1 MTNIKLSKRLSV
13 IASFV
18 SNNAIIADI
27 GCDHALLD
35 IYLSKNN
42 IIKKSFAIDITKGAL
57 NQADKNIKLYNVKNI
72 ETRLSDGF
80 KKIDIKDNVDTVIM
94 SGLGDA
100 KIISILKEAEEKLD
114 KVNNIIIQS
123 NVGVSNIRKFL
134 TNNNY
139 YYYIDNEKLVK
150 ENNIIYTVIS
160 FKKGYKRYTKKEIEY
175 GPVLLRNKD
184 ELFNEL
190 IINKISKNNYVIN
203 KLPKNKLLKKISLKI
218 NNYNLKKEMIQM

>member
-1 MTNIKLSKRLSV
+1 M
-13 IASFV
+13 AS
-18 SNNAIIADI
+18 S
-27 GCDHALLD
+27 
-35 IYLSKNN
+35 
-42 IIKKSFAIDITKGAL
+42 
-57 NQADKNIKLYNVKNI
+57 KNIKLYNVKNI

-139 YYYIDNEKLVK
+139 YIDNEKLVK

-175 GPVLLRNKD
+175 GPVLLKNKD

-203 KLPKNKLLKKISLKI
+203 KLPKNKLFKKISLKI
-218 NNYNLKKEMIQM
+218 NNYNLKKTMAKIK

>member
-13 IASFV
+13 IASLV
-18 SNNAIIADI
+18 PENAVIADI

-35 IYLSKNN
+35 IYLSKKK

-57 NQADKNIKLYNVKNI
+57 NQADKNIKLYNAKNI

-80 KKIDIKDNVDTVIM
+80 EKIDIKDNVDTVIM
-94 SGLGDA
+94 SGLGDV
-100 KIISILKEAEEKLD
+100 KIINILKEAEEKLN

-123 NVGVSNIRKFL
+123 NVGVSNIRVYL
-134 TNNNY
+134 TCNG
-139 YYYIDNEKLVK
+139 YYIDNEKLVK

-160 FKKGYKRYTKKEIEY
+160 FKKGYKSYTKKEIEF

-190 IINKISKNNYVIN
+190 IINRINKNNYIIN
-203 KLPKNKLLKKISLKI
+203 KLPKNKLIKKMFLKI
-218 NNYNLKKEMIQM
+218 NNHKLKKEMIQM

>member
-18 SNNAIIADI
+18 SKDAVIADI

-35 IYLSKNN
+35 IYLSKKN

-57 NQADKNIKLYNVKNI
+57 NQADKNIKLYNAKNI

-80 KKIDIKDNVDTVIM
+80 EKIDIKDNVDTVIM

-100 KIISILKEAEEKLD
+100 KIINILKEAEEKLN

-123 NVGVSNIRKFL
+123 NVGVSNIRVYL
-134 TNNNY
+134 TCNG
-139 YYYIDNEKLVK
+139 YYIDNEKLVK

-160 FKKGYKRYTKKEIEY
+160 FKKGYKRYTKKEIEF
-175 GPVLLRNKD
+175 GPVLLRNRD

-190 IINKISKNNYVIN
+190 IINRINKNNYIIN
-203 KLPKNKLLKKISLKI
+203 KLPKNKLIKKMFLKI
-218 NNYNLKKEMIQM
+218 NNHKLKKEMILM

>member
-1 MTNIKLSKRLSV
+1 MTNIKLSKRLSA

-18 SNNAIIADI
+18 LKDAVIADI

-35 IYLSKNN
+35 IYLSKSN

-123 NVGVSNIRKFL
+123 NVGVSNIRVYL
-134 TNNNY
+134 TYNG
-139 YYYIDNEKLVK
+139 YYIDNEKLVK

-160 FKKGYKRYTKKEIEY
+160 FKKGYKRYTKKEIKF

-190 IINKISKNNYVIN
+190 IMNMINKNNYVIN

-218 NNYNLKKEMIQM
+218 NNYNLKKTMAKIK

>member
-1 MTNIKLSKRLSV
+1 MTNVKLSKRLSV
-13 IASFV
+13 IASLV
-18 SNNAIIADI
+18 PENAVIADI

-35 IYLSKNN
+35 IYLSKKN

-57 NQADKNIKLYNVKNI
+57 NQADKNIKLYNAKNI

-80 KKIDIKDNVDTVIM
+80 EKIDIKDNVDTVIM

-100 KIISILKEAEEKLD
+100 KIINILKEAEEKLN

-123 NVGVSNIRKFL
+123 NVGVSNIRVYL
-134 TNNNY
+134 TCNG
-139 YYYIDNEKLVK
+139 YYIDNEKLVK

-160 FKKGYKRYTKKEIEY
+160 FKKGYKSYTKKEKEF

-190 IINKISKNNYVIN
+190 IINRINKNNYIIN
-203 KLPKNKLLKKISLKI
+203 KLPKNKLIKKMFLKI
-218 NNYNLKKEMIQM
+218 NNHKLKKEMIQM

>member
-13 IASFV
+13 IASLV
-18 SNNAIIADI
+18 PENAVIADI

-35 IYLSKNN
+35 IYLSKKK

-57 NQADKNIKLYNVKNI
+57 KQADKNIKLYNAKNI

-80 KKIDIKDNVDTVIM
+80 EKIDIKDNVDTVIM

-100 KIISILKEAEEKLD
+100 KIINILKEAEEKLN

-123 NVGVSNIRKFL
+123 NVGVSNIRVYL
-134 TNNNY
+134 TCNG
-139 YYYIDNEKLVK
+139 YYIDNEKLVK

-160 FKKGYKRYTKKEIEY
+160 FKKGYKRYTKKEKEF

-190 IINKISKNNYVIN
+190 IINRINKNNYIIN
-203 KLPKNKLLKKISLKI
+203 KLPKNKLIKKMFLKI
-218 NNYNLKKEMIQM
+218 NNHKLKKEMIQM

>member
-13 IASFV
+13 IASLV
-18 SNNAIIADI
+18 PENAVIADI

-35 IYLSKNN
+35 IYLSKKK

-57 NQADKNIKLYNVKNI
+57 NQADKNIKLYNAKNI

-80 KKIDIKDNVDTVIM
+80 EKIDIKDNVDTVIM

-100 KIISILKEAEEKLD
+100 KIINILKEAEEKLN

-123 NVGVSNIRKFL
+123 NVGVSNIRVYL
-134 TNNNY
+134 TCNG
-139 YYYIDNEKLVK
+139 YYIDNEKLVK
-150 ENNIIYTVIS
+150 ENNIIYTIIS
-160 FKKGYKRYTKKEIEY
+160 FKKGYKRYTKKEKEF

-190 IINKISKNNYVIN
+190 IINRINKNNYIIN
-203 KLPKNKLLKKISLKI
+203 KLPKNKLIKKMFLKI
-218 NNYNLKKEMIQM
+218 NNHKLKKEMIQM

>member
-13 IASFV
+13 VASLV
-18 SNNAIIADI
+18 PENAVIADI

-35 IYLSKNN
+35 IYLSKKK

-57 NQADKNIKLYNVKNI
+57 NQADKNIKLYNAKNI

-80 KKIDIKDNVDTVIM
+80 EKIDIKDNVDTVIM

-100 KIISILKEAEEKLD
+100 KIINILKEAEEKLN

-123 NVGVSNIRKFL
+123 NVGVSNIRVYL
-134 TNNNY
+134 TCNG
-139 YYYIDNEKLVK
+139 YYIDNEKLVK

-160 FKKGYKRYTKKEIEY
+160 FKKGYKRYTKKEKEF

-190 IINKISKNNYVIN
+190 IIKRINKNNYIIN
-203 KLPKNKLLKKISLKI
+203 KLPKNKLIKKMFLKI
-218 NNYNLKKEMIQM
+218 NNHKLKKEMIQM

>member
-13 IASFV
+13 IASLV
-18 SNNAIIADI
+18 PENAVIADI

-35 IYLSKNN
+35 IYLSKKK

-57 NQADKNIKLYNVKNI
+57 NQADKNIKLYNAKNI

-80 KKIDIKDNVDTVIM
+80 EKIDIKDNVDTVIM

-100 KIISILKEAEEKLD
+100 KIINILKEAEEKLN

-123 NVGVSNIRKFL
+123 NVGVSNIRVYL
-134 TNNNY
+134 TCNG
-139 YYYIDNEKLVK
+139 YYIDNEKLVK
-150 ENNIIYTVIS
+150 ENNIIYTIIS
-160 FKKGYKRYTKKEIEY
+160 FKKGYKSYTKKEKEF

-190 IINKISKNNYVIN
+190 IINRINKNNYIIN
-203 KLPKNKLLKKISLKI
+203 KLPKNKLIKKMFLKI
-218 NNYNLKKEMIQM
+218 NNHKLKKEMIQM

>member
-13 IASFV
+13 IASLV
-18 SNNAIIADI
+18 PENAVIADI

-35 IYLSKNN
+35 IYLSKKN

-57 NQADKNIKLYNVKNI
+57 NQADKNIKLYNAKNI

-80 KKIDIKDNVDTVIM
+80 EKIDIKDNVDTVIM

-100 KIISILKEAEEKLD
+100 KIINILKEAEEKLN

-123 NVGVSNIRKFL
+123 NVGVSNIRVYL
-134 TNNNY
+134 TCNGY
-139 YYYIDNEKLVK
+139 YVDNEKLVK

-160 FKKGYKRYTKKEIEY
+160 FKKGYKRYTKKEIEF

-190 IINKISKNNYVIN
+190 IINRINKNNYIIN
-203 KLPKNKLLKKISLKI
+203 KLPKNKLIKKMFLKI
-218 NNYNLKKEMIQM
+218 NNHKLKKEMIQM

>member
-13 IASFV
+13 IASLV
-18 SNNAIIADI
+18 PENAVIADI

-35 IYLSKNN
+35 IYLSKKK

-57 NQADKNIKLYNVKNI
+57 NQADKNIKLYNAKNI

-80 KKIDIKDNVDTVIM
+80 EKIDIKDNVDTVIM

-100 KIISILKEAEEKLD
+100 KIINILKEAEEKLN

-123 NVGVSNIRKFL
+123 NVGVSNIRVYL
-134 TNNNY
+134 TCNG
-139 YYYIDNEKLVK
+139 YYIDNEKLVK

-160 FKKGYKRYTKKEIEY
+160 FKKGYKSYTKKEIEF

-190 IINKISKNNYVIN
+190 IINRINKNNYIIN
-203 KLPKNKLLKKISLKI
+203 KLPKNKLIKKMFLKI
-218 NNYNLKKEMIQM
+218 NNHKLKKEMIQM

>member
-13 IASFV
+13 IASLV
-18 SNNAIIADI
+18 PENAVIADI

-35 IYLSKNN
+35 IYLSKKK

-57 NQADKNIKLYNVKNI
+57 NQADKNIKLYNAKNI
-72 ETRLSDGF
+72 KTRLSDGF
-80 KKIDIKDNVDTVIM
+80 EKIDIKDNVDTVIM

-100 KIISILKEAEEKLD
+100 KIINILKEAEEKLN

-123 NVGVSNIRKFL
+123 NVGVSNIRVYL
-134 TNNNY
+134 TCNG
-139 YYYIDNEKLVK
+139 YYIDNEKLVK

-160 FKKGYKRYTKKEIEY
+160 FKKGYKRYTKKEIEF

-190 IINKISKNNYVIN
+190 IINRINKNNYIIN
-203 KLPKNKLLKKISLKI
+203 KLPKNKLIKKMFLKI
-218 NNYNLKKEMIQM
+218 NNHKLKKEMIQM

>member
-18 SNNAIIADI
+18 PNNAVIADI

-35 IYLSKNN
+35 IYLSKKN

-57 NQADKNIKLYNVKNI
+57 NQADKNIKLYNAKNI

-80 KKIDIKDNVDTVIM
+80 EKINIKDNVDTVIM

-100 KIISILKEAEEKLD
+100 KIIAILKEAEEKLD

-123 NVGVSNIRKFL
+123 NVGVSHIRTYL
-134 TNNNY
+134 TCND
-139 YYYIDNEKLVK
+139 YYIDNEKLIK

-160 FKKGYKRYTKKEIEY
+160 FKKGCKKYTKKEIEF

-190 IINKISKNNYVIN
+190 IINRISKNNYVIN
-203 KLPKNKLLKKISLKI
+203 KLPKNKLIKKMFLKI
-218 NNYNLKKEMIQM
+218 NNHKLKKEMIQM

>member
-1 MTNIKLSKRLSV
+1 
-13 IASFV
+13 
-18 SNNAIIADI
+18 
-27 GCDHALLD
+27 
-35 IYLSKNN
+35 
-42 IIKKSFAIDITKGAL
+42 
-57 NQADKNIKLYNVKNI
+57 
-72 ETRLSDGF
+72 
-80 KKIDIKDNVDTVIM
+80 M

-139 YYYIDNEKLVK
+139 YIDNEKLVK
-150 ENNIIYTVIS
+150 ENNIIYTVIR

-175 GPVLLRNKD
+175 GPVLLKNKD

>member
-18 SNNAIIADI
+18 SNNAVIADI

-35 IYLSKNN
+35 IYLSKKK

-57 NQADKNIKLYNVKNI
+57 NQADKNIKLYNAKNI

-80 KKIDIKDNVDTVIM
+80 EKIDIKDNVDTVIM

-100 KIISILKEAEEKLD
+100 KIINILKEAEEKLN

-123 NVGVSNIRKFL
+123 NVGVSNIRVYL
-134 TNNNY
+134 TCNG
-139 YYYIDNEKLVK
+139 YYIDNEKLVK

-160 FKKGYKRYTKKEIEY
+160 FKKGYKRYTKKEKEF

-190 IINKISKNNYVIN
+190 IINKINKNNYIIN
-203 KLPKNKLLKKISLKI
+203 KLPKNKLIKKMFLKI
-218 NNYNLKKEMIQM
+218 NNHKLKKEMIQM

>member
-13 IASFV
+13 IASLV
-18 SNNAIIADI
+18 PENAVIADI

-35 IYLSKNN
+35 IYLSKKN

-57 NQADKNIKLYNVKNI
+57 NQADKNIKLYNAKNI

-80 KKIDIKDNVDTVIM
+80 EKIDIKDNVDTVIM

-100 KIISILKEAEEKLD
+100 KIINILKEAEEKLN

-123 NVGVSNIRKFL
+123 NVGVSNIRVYL
-134 TNNNY
+134 TCNG
-139 YYYIDNEKLVK
+139 YYIDNEKLVK

-160 FKKGYKRYTKKEIEY
+160 FKKGYKRYTKKEIEF

-190 IINKISKNNYVIN
+190 IINRINKNNYIIN
-203 KLPKNKLLKKISLKI
+203 KLPKNKLIKKMFLKI
-218 NNYNLKKEMIQM
+218 NNHKLKKEMIQM

>member
-1 MTNIKLSKRLSV
+1 MTNIKLSKRLSA

-18 SNNAIIADI
+18 PDNAVIADI

-35 IYLSKNN
+35 IYLSKKN

-57 NQADKNIKLYNVKNI
+57 NQADKNIKLYNAKNI

-80 KKIDIKDNVDTVIM
+80 EKIDIKDNVDTVIM

-100 KIISILKEAEEKLD
+100 KIVAILKEAEKKLD
-114 KVNNIIIQS
+114 LVNNIIIQS
-123 NVGVSNIRKFL
+123 NVGVSNIRAYL
-134 TNNNY
+134 TCSG
-139 YYYIDNEKLVK
+139 YYIDNERLVK

-160 FKKGYKRYTKKEIEY
+160 FKKGCKSYTKKEIEY
-175 GPVLLRNKD
+175 GPVLLKNKD

-203 KLPKNKLLKKISLKI
+203 KLPKNKLIKKISLKI
-218 NNYNLKKEMIQM
+218 NNYKLKKEMIQM

>member
-18 SNNAIIADI
+18 PNNAVIADI

-35 IYLSKNN
+35 IYLSKKN
-42 IIKKSFAIDITKGAL
+42 IIKKSFALDITKGAL
-57 NQADKNIKLYNVKNI
+57 NQADKNIKLYNAKNI

-80 KKIDIKDNVDTVIM
+80 EKIDIKDNIDTVIM

-100 KIISILKEAEEKLD
+100 KIISILKEAVEKLD

-123 NVGVSNIRKFL
+123 NVGVSNIRVYL
-134 TNNNY
+134 TCDG
-139 YYYIDNEKLVK
+139 YYIDNEKLVK

-160 FKKGYKRYTKKEIEY
+160 FKRGYKRYTKKEIEF

-190 IINKISKNNYVIN
+190 IMNKIKKNNYIIN
-203 KLPKNKLLKKISLKI
+203 KLPKDKLFKKISLKV
-218 NNYNLKKEMIQM
+218 NNYNLKKTMAKIK

>member
-13 IASFV
+13 IASLV
-18 SNNAIIADI
+18 PENAVIADI

-35 IYLSKNN
+35 IYLSKKK

-57 NQADKNIKLYNVKNI
+57 NQADKNIKLYNAKNI

-80 KKIDIKDNVDTVIM
+80 EKIDIKDNVDTVIM

-100 KIISILKEAEEKLD
+100 KIINILKEAEEKLN

-123 NVGVSNIRKFL
+123 NVGVSNIRVYL
-134 TNNNY
+134 TCNG
-139 YYYIDNEKLVK
+139 YYIDNEKLVK

-160 FKKGYKRYTKKEIEY
+160 FKKGYKRYTKKEIEF

-190 IINKISKNNYVIN
+190 IINRINKNNYIIN
-203 KLPKNKLLKKISLKI
+203 KLPKNKLIKKMFLKI
-218 NNYNLKKEMIQM
+218 NNHKLKKEMIQM

>member
-1 MTNIKLSKRLSV
+1 MTNVKLSKRLSV

-18 SNNAIIADI
+18 PDNAIIADI

-35 IYLSKNN
+35 IYLSKKN

-57 NQADKNIKLYNVKNI
+57 NQADKNIKLYNAKNI
-72 ETRLSDGF
+72 ETRLSNGF
-80 KKIDIKDNVDTVIM
+80 EKIDIKDNIDTVIM
-94 SGLGDA
+94 SGLGDV

-123 NVGVSNIRKFL
+123 NVGVSNIRVYL
-134 TNNNY
+134 TCNG
-139 YYYIDNEKLVK
+139 YYIDNEKLVK

-175 GPVLLRNKD
+175 GPVLLRNRD

-190 IINKISKNNYVIN
+190 IMNRINKNNYVIN
-203 KLPKNKLLKKISLKI
+203 KLPKDKLFKKISLKI
-218 NNYNLKKEMIQM
+218 NNYNLKKTMAKIK

>member
-13 IASFV
+13 IASLV
-18 SNNAIIADI
+18 PENAVIADI

-35 IYLSKNN
+35 IYLSKKK

-57 NQADKNIKLYNVKNI
+57 NQADKNIKLYNAKNI

-80 KKIDIKDNVDTVIM
+80 EKIDIKDNVDTVIM

-100 KIISILKEAEEKLD
+100 KIINILKEAKEKLN

-123 NVGVSNIRKFL
+123 NVGVSNIRVYL
-134 TNNNY
+134 TCNG
-139 YYYIDNEKLVK
+139 YYIDNEKLVK

-160 FKKGYKRYTKKEIEY
+160 FKKGYKSYTKKEIEF

-190 IINKISKNNYVIN
+190 IINRINKNNYIIN
-203 KLPKNKLLKKISLKI
+203 KLPKNKLIKKMFLKI
-218 NNYNLKKEMIQM
+218 NNHKLKKEMIQM

>member
-1 MTNIKLSKRLSV
+1 MTNIKLSKRLSA

-18 SNNAIIADI
+18 PNNSVIADI

-35 IYLSKNN
+35 IYLSKKN

-57 NQADKNIKLYNVKNI
+57 NQADKNIKLYNAKNI

-80 KKIDIKDNVDTVIM
+80 EKIDIKDNVDTVIM

-100 KIISILKEAEEKLD
+100 KIITILKEAEEKLD

-123 NVGVSNIRKFL
+123 NVGVSNIRAYL
-134 TNNNY
+134 TCNG
-139 YYYIDNEKLVK
+139 YYIDNEKLVK

-160 FKKGYKRYTKKEIEY
+160 FKKGRKKYTKKEIEF
-175 GPVLLRNKD
+175 GPVLLKNKN

-190 IINKISKNNYVIN
+190 IMNKINKNNYVIN
-203 KLPKNKLLKKISLKI
+203 KLPKNKLIKKISLKI
-218 NNYNLKKEMIQM
+218 NNHKLRKEMIQM

>member
-13 IASFV
+13 IASLV
-18 SNNAIIADI
+18 PENAVIADI

-35 IYLSKNN
+35 IYLSKKN

-57 NQADKNIKLYNVKNI
+57 NQADKNIKLYNAKNI

-80 KKIDIKDNVDTVIM
+80 EKIDIKDNVDTVIM

-100 KIISILKEAEEKLD
+100 KIINILKEAEEKLN

-123 NVGVSNIRKFL
+123 NVGVSNIRVYL
-134 TNNNY
+134 TCNG
-139 YYYIDNEKLVK
+139 YYIDNEKLVK

-160 FKKGYKRYTKKEIEY
+160 FKKGYKRYTKKEKEF

-184 ELFNEL
+184 EIFNEL
-190 IINKISKNNYVIN
+190 IINKINKNNYIIN
-203 KLPKNKLLKKISLKI
+203 KLPKNKLIKKMFLKI
-218 NNYNLKKEMIQM
+218 NNHKLKKEMIQM

>member
-18 SNNAIIADI
+18 PNNAVIADI
-27 GCDHALLD
+27 GCDYALLD
-35 IYLSKNN
+35 VYLSKSN
-42 IIKKSFAIDITKGAL
+42 IIKKSFAIDITNGAL

-100 KIISILKEAEEKLD
+100 KIISILKEAKEKLD

-123 NVGVSNIRKFL
+123 NVGVSNIRVYL
-134 TNNNY
+134 TYNG
-139 YYYIDNEKLVK
+139 YYIDNEKLVK

-160 FKKGYKRYTKKEIEY
+160 FKKGYKRYTKKEIEF

-190 IINKISKNNYVIN
+190 IMNRINKNNYVIN
-203 KLPKNKLLKKISLKI
+203 KLPKDKLLKKISLKI
-218 NNYNLKKEMIQM
+218 NNYNLKKTMTKIK

>member
-13 IASFV
+13 IASLV
-18 SNNAIIADI
+18 PENAVIADI

-35 IYLSKNN
+35 IYLSKKK

-57 NQADKNIKLYNVKNI
+57 NQADKNIKLYNAKNI

-80 KKIDIKDNVDTVIM
+80 EKIDIKDNVDTVIM

-100 KIISILKEAEEKLD
+100 KIINILKEAEEKLN

-123 NVGVSNIRKFL
+123 NVGVLNIRVYL
-134 TNNNY
+134 TCNG
-139 YYYIDNEKLVK
+139 YYIDNEKLVK

-160 FKKGYKRYTKKEIEY
+160 FKKGYKRYTKKEIEF

-190 IINKISKNNYVIN
+190 IINRINKNNYIIN
-203 KLPKNKLLKKISLKI
+203 KLPKNKLIKKIFLKI
-218 NNYNLKKEMIQM
+218 NNHKLKKEMIQM

>member
-1 MTNIKLSKRLSV
+1 MTNIKLSKRLSA

-18 SNNAIIADI
+18 PNNSVIADI

-35 IYLSKNN
+35 IYLSKKN

-57 NQADKNIKLYNVKNI
+57 NQADKNIKLYNAKNI

-80 KKIDIKDNVDTVIM
+80 EKIDIKDNVDTVIM

-100 KIISILKEAEEKLD
+100 KIIAILKEAEEKLD

-123 NVGVSNIRKFL
+123 NVGVSNIRAYL
-134 TNNNY
+134 TCNG
-139 YYYIDNEKLVK
+139 YYIDNEKLVK

-160 FKKGYKRYTKKEIEY
+160 FKKGYKRYTKKEIEF
-175 GPVLLRNKD
+175 GSVLLKNKN

-190 IINKISKNNYVIN
+190 IMNKINKNNYVIN
-203 KLPKNKLLKKISLKI
+203 KLPKNKLIKKISLKI
-218 NNYNLKKEMIQM
+218 NNHKLRKEMIQM

>member
-18 SNNAIIADI
+18 PNNSVIADI

-35 IYLSKNN
+35 IYLSKKN
-42 IIKKSFAIDITKGAL
+42 IIKKSFAVDITKGAL
-57 NQADKNIKLYNVKNI
+57 NQADKNIKLYNAKNI

-80 KKIDIKDNVDTVIM
+80 EKIDIKDNVDTVIM

-100 KIISILKEAEEKLD
+100 KIITILKEAEEKLN

-123 NVGVSNIRKFL
+123 NVGVSNIRVYL
-134 TNNNY
+134 TCNG
-139 YYYIDNEKLVK
+139 YYIDNEKLVK

-160 FKKGYKRYTKKEIEY
+160 FKKGYKRYTKKEIEF
-175 GPVLLRNKD
+175 GPVLLKNKD

-190 IINKISKNNYVIN
+190 ILDRINKNNYVIN
-203 KLPKNKLLKKISLKI
+203 KLPKDKLLRKISLKI
-218 NNYNLKKEMIQM
+218 NNCNLKKTMAKIK

>member
-18 SNNAIIADI
+18 PNNAVIADI

-35 IYLSKNN
+35 IYLSKKN
-42 IIKKSFAIDITKGAL
+42 IIKKSFALDITKGAL
-57 NQADKNIKLYNVKNI
+57 NQADKNIKLYNAKNI

-80 KKIDIKDNVDTVIM
+80 EKIDIKDNVDTVIM

-100 KIISILKEAEEKLD
+100 KIITILKEAEEKLD

-123 NVGVSNIRKFL
+123 NVGVSNIRVYL
-134 TNNNY
+134 TCDG
-139 YYYIDNEKLVK
+139 YYIDNEKLVK

-160 FKKGYKRYTKKEIEY
+160 FKRGYKRYTKKEIEF

-184 ELFNEL
+184 ELFNES
-190 IINKISKNNYVIN
+190 IMNKIKKNNYIIN
-203 KLPKNKLLKKISLKI
+203 KLPKDKLFKKISLKV
-218 NNYNLKKEMIQM
+218 NNYNLKKTMAKIK

>member
-13 IASFV
+13 IASLV
-18 SNNAIIADI
+18 PENAVIADI

-35 IYLSKNN
+35 IYLSKKK

-57 NQADKNIKLYNVKNI
+57 NQADKNIKLYNAKNI

-80 KKIDIKDNVDTVIM
+80 EKIDIKDNVDTVIM

-100 KIISILKEAEEKLD
+100 KIINILKEAEEKLN

-123 NVGVSNIRKFL
+123 NVGVSNIRVYL
-134 TNNNY
+134 TCNG
-139 YYYIDNEKLVK
+139 YYIDNEKLVK

-160 FKKGYKRYTKKEIEY
+160 FKKGYKRYTKKEKEF

-190 IINKISKNNYVIN
+190 IINRINKNNYIIN
-203 KLPKNKLLKKISLKI
+203 KLPKNKLIKKMFLKI
-218 NNYNLKKEMIQM
+218 NNHKLKKEMIQM

>member
-13 IASFV
+13 IASLV
-18 SNNAIIADI
+18 PENAVIADI

-35 IYLSKNN
+35 IYLSKKK

-57 NQADKNIKLYNVKNI
+57 NQADKNIKLYNAKNI
-72 ETRLSDGF
+72 KTRLSDGF
-80 KKIDIKDNVDTVIM
+80 EKIDIKDNVDTVIM

-100 KIISILKEAEEKLD
+100 KIINILKEAEEKLN

-123 NVGVSNIRKFL
+123 NVGVSNIRVYL
-134 TNNNY
+134 TCNG
-139 YYYIDNEKLVK
+139 YYIDNEKLVK

-160 FKKGYKRYTKKEIEY
+160 FKKGYKSYTKKEIEF

-190 IINKISKNNYVIN
+190 IINRINKNNYIIN
-203 KLPKNKLLKKISLKI
+203 KLPKNKFIKKMFLKI
-218 NNYNLKKEMIQM
+218 NNHKLKKEMIQM

>member
-13 IASFV
+13 IASLV
-18 SNNAIIADI
+18 QNNAVIADI

-35 IYLSKNN
+35 IYLSKKK

-57 NQADKNIKLYNVKNI
+57 NQADKNIKLYNAKNI

-80 KKIDIKDNVDTVIM
+80 EKIDIKDNVDTVIM

-100 KIISILKEAEEKLD
+100 KIINILKEAEEKLN

-123 NVGVSNIRKFL
+123 NVGVSNIRVYL
-134 TNNNY
+134 TCNG
-139 YYYIDNEKLVK
+139 YYIDNEKLVK

-160 FKKGYKRYTKKEIEY
+160 FKKGYKSYTKKEIEF
-175 GPVLLRNKD
+175 GPVLLRNKN

-190 IINKISKNNYVIN
+190 IINRINKNNYIIN
-203 KLPKNKLLKKISLKI
+203 KLPKNKLIKKMFLKI
-218 NNYNLKKEMIQM
+218 NNHKLKKEMIQM

>member
-1 MTNIKLSKRLSV
+1 MTNIKLSKRLSA

-18 SNNAIIADI
+18 SKDAVIADI

-139 YYYIDNEKLVK
+139 YIDNEKLVK
-150 ENNIIYTVIS
+150 ENNIIYTIIS

-190 IINKISKNNYVIN
+190 IINKINKNNYVIN
-203 KLPKNKLLKKISLKI
+203 KLPKDKLLKKILLKI
-218 NNYNLKKEMIQM
+218 NNYNLKKTMAKIK

>member
-1 MTNIKLSKRLSV
+1 MTNLKLSKRLFT

-18 SNNAIIADI
+18 PNNAIIADI

-35 IYLSKNN
+35 IYLSKEN
-42 IIKKSFAIDITKGAL
+42 IIKKSFALDITKGAL
-57 NQADKNIKLYNVKNI
+57 NQADKNIRLYNAKNI

-80 KKIDIKDNVDTVIM
+80 EKINIKDNVDTVIM

-100 KIISILKEAEEKLD
+100 KIIAILKEADKKLD

-123 NVGVSNIRKFL
+123 NVGVLNIRVYL
-134 TNNNY
+134 TNNGY
-139 YYYIDNEKLVK
+139 FIDNEKLVK

-160 FKKGYKRYTKKEIEY
+160 FKKGFKKYTKKEMEF
-175 GPVLLRNKD
+175 GPVLLKNRD

-203 KLPKNKLLKKISLKI
+203 KLPKKKIVKRLKLKI
-218 NNYNLKKEMIQM
+218 KNKKLKEMLIK

>member
-13 IASFV
+13 IASLV
-18 SNNAIIADI
+18 PENAVIADI

-35 IYLSKNN
+35 IYLSKKK

-57 NQADKNIKLYNVKNI
+57 NQADKNIKLYNAKNI

-80 KKIDIKDNVDTVIM
+80 EKIDIKDNVDTVIM

-100 KIISILKEAEEKLD
+100 KIINILKEAEEKLN

-123 NVGVSNIRKFL
+123 NVGVSNIRVYL
-134 TNNNY
+134 TCNG
-139 YYYIDNEKLVK
+139 YYIDNEKLVK

-160 FKKGYKRYTKKEIEY
+160 FKKGYKRYTKKEKEF

-184 ELFNEL
+184 ELFDEL
-190 IINKISKNNYVIN
+190 ITNRINKNNYIIN
-203 KLPKNKLLKKISLKI
+203 KLPKNKLIKKMFLKI
-218 NNYNLKKEMIQM
+218 NNHKLKKEMIQM

>member
-1 MTNIKLSKRLSV
+1 MTNIKLSKRLSA
-13 IASFV
+13 IASLV
-18 SNNAIIADI
+18 PENAVIADI

-35 IYLSKNN
+35 IYLSKKN

-57 NQADKNIKLYNVKNI
+57 NQADKNIKLYNAKNI

-80 KKIDIKDNVDTVIM
+80 EKIDIKDNVDTVIM

-100 KIISILKEAEEKLD
+100 KIINILKEAEEKLN

-123 NVGVSNIRKFL
+123 NVGVSNIRVYL
-134 TNNNY
+134 TFNG
-139 YYYIDNEKLVK
+139 YYIDNEKLVK

-160 FKKGYKRYTKKEIEY
+160 FKKGYKRYTKKEIEF

-190 IINKISKNNYVIN
+190 IINRINKNNYIIN
-203 KLPKNKLLKKISLKI
+203 KLPKNKLIKKMFLKI
-218 NNYNLKKEMIQM
+218 NNHKLKKEMIQM

>member
-13 IASFV
+13 IASLV
-18 SNNAIIADI
+18 PENAVIADI

-35 IYLSKNN
+35 IYLSKKN

-57 NQADKNIKLYNVKNI
+57 NQADKNIKLYNAKNI

-80 KKIDIKDNVDTVIM
+80 EKIDVKDNVDTVIM

-100 KIISILKEAEEKLD
+100 KIINILKEAEEKLN

-123 NVGVSNIRKFL
+123 NVGVSNIRVYL
-134 TNNNY
+134 TCNG
-139 YYYIDNEKLVK
+139 YYIDNEKLVK

-160 FKKGYKRYTKKEIEY
+160 FKKGYKRYTKKEIEF

-190 IINKISKNNYVIN
+190 IINRINKNNYIIN
-203 KLPKNKLLKKISLKI
+203 KLPKNKLIKKMFLKI
-218 NNYNLKKEMIQM
+218 NNHKLKKEMIQM

>member
-1 MTNIKLSKRLSV
+1 MTNIKLSKRLSA

-18 SNNAIIADI
+18 PDNAVIADI

-35 IYLSKNN
+35 IYLSKKN

-57 NQADKNIKLYNVKNI
+57 NQADKNIKLYNAKNI

-80 KKIDIKDNVDTVIM
+80 EKIDIKDNVDTVIM

-100 KIISILKEAEEKLD
+100 KIVAILKEAEKKLD

-123 NVGVSNIRKFL
+123 NVGVSHIRTYL
-134 TNNNY
+134 TCSG
-139 YYYIDNEKLVK
+139 YYIDNEKLVK

-160 FKKGYKRYTKKEIEY
+160 FKKGCKSYTKKEIEY
-175 GPVLLRNKD
+175 GPVLLKNKD

-203 KLPKNKLLKKISLKI
+203 KLPKNKLIKKISLKI
-218 NNYNLKKEMIQM
+218 NNYKLKKEMIQM

>member
-13 IASFV
+13 IASLV
-18 SNNAIIADI
+18 PENAVIADI

-35 IYLSKNN
+35 IYLSKKK

-57 NQADKNIKLYNVKNI
+57 NQADKNIKLYNAKNI

-80 KKIDIKDNVDTVIM
+80 EKIDIKDNVDTVIM

-100 KIISILKEAEEKLD
+100 KIINILKEAEEKLN

-123 NVGVSNIRKFL
+123 NVGVSNIRVYL
-134 TNNNY
+134 TCNG
-139 YYYIDNEKLVK
+139 YYIDNEKLVK
-150 ENNIIYTVIS
+150 ENNIIYTIIS
-160 FKKGYKRYTKKEIEY
+160 FKKGYKSYTKKEIEF

-190 IINKISKNNYVIN
+190 IINRINKNNYIIN
-203 KLPKNKLLKKISLKI
+203 KLPKNKLIKKMFLKI
-218 NNYNLKKEMIQM
+218 NNHKLKKEMIQM

>member
-1 MTNIKLSKRLSV
+1 MTNIKLSKRLSA
-13 IASFV
+13 IASLV
-18 SNNAIIADI
+18 PENAVITDI

-35 IYLSKNN
+35 IYLSKKK

-57 NQADKNIKLYNVKNI
+57 NQADKNIKLYNAKNI

-80 KKIDIKDNVDTVIM
+80 EKIDIKDNVDTVIM

-100 KIISILKEAEEKLD
+100 KIINILKEAEEKLN

-123 NVGVSNIRKFL
+123 NVGVSNIRVYL
-134 TNNNY
+134 TCNG
-139 YYYIDNEKLVK
+139 YYIDNEKLVK

-160 FKKGYKRYTKKEIEY
+160 FKKGYKRYTKKEKEF

-190 IINKISKNNYVIN
+190 IINRINKNNYIIN
-203 KLPKNKLLKKISLKI
+203 KLPKNKLIKKMFLKI
-218 NNYNLKKEMIQM
+218 NNHKLKKEMIQM